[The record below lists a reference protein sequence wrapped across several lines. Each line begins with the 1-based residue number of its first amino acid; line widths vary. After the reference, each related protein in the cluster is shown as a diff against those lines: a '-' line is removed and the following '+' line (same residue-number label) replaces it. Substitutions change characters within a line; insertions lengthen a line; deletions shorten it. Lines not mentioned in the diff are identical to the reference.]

1 MICIYILLCDQKTAN
16 TDIFDIFGV
25 CVYVFE
31 NGAPPIPMDWV
42 IG

>member
-1 MICIYILLCDQKTAN
+1 MICVYILCDQKTAN

-25 CVYVFE
+25 CVFE